1 MAADWSGNHSEEEA
15 AEEEDREVTPV
26 GRAPKD
32 LLELAATG
40 DQNTRAYQAP
50 QALLELARRQQAK
63 RAQGGTP
70 SLPAAAPARAV
81 DADAAPPR
89 PIAES
94 APARPIGESLPPRER
109 PTRRPARSER
119 LESSTP
125 SISVAPASSSLEA
138 IESSERSFQESAD
151 GAAPSV
157 ARSRPSRLEDEEAD
171 VPSSSSAA
179 SLSDLAQAASDSD
192 IPPSIAAP
200 SPDAMAP
207 ESAVAS
213 SFRTQGQRLPL
224 AALAVI
230 VGICLAIGFILA
242 KWRGL
247 DHLFP
252 RH

>member
-1 MAADWSGNHSEEEA
+1 MAAERSGNQREEDA

-26 GRAPKD
+26 GHAAND

-50 QALLELARRQQAK
+50 QELLDLARRQQAE
-63 RAQGGTP
+63 RTPGTP
-70 SLPAAAPARAV
+70 SSPAAAPVRAE

-89 PIAES
+89 PIS
-94 APARPIGESLPPRER
+94 ESLPPHER

-125 SISVAPASSSLEA
+125 SISVGPASSSLEGIGA
-138 IESSERSFQESAD
+138 SESSFDALQSSAED
-151 GAAPSV
+151 AAPSI
-157 ARSRPSRLEDEEAD
+157 ARSRPSHLDEDAD
-171 VPSSSSAA
+171 EPSSSSAA
-179 SLSDLAQAASDSD
+179 SLSDLAQAALDPD
-192 IPPSIAAP
+192 APSATAA
-200 SPDAMAP
+200 SPDAADP
-207 ESAVAS
+207 ESGPS
-213 SFRTQGQRLPL
+213 SSLRGMNQRLPL

-247 DHLFP
+247 DQLFP